1 MRKKGTIVHNTIF
14 IYLALSLFIMAFFEI
29 ETAGIVPL
37 KVFHISLNK
46 GLYLLLISVATFGVL
61 CPLTR
66 FKICKLDTVSFFLL
80 LKVLIDFSH
89 YLLNPAIGDQV
100 FWYFFSMVFVM
111 PIIYMI
117 FKSFTG
123 DPKRIVTII
132 SIFAIIL
139 VFQELLTAFYNGIPY
154 NSDDFKTY
162 MRIPVAHSNVIGVI
176 LLTILILNLKMYEV
190 SFKTLVLRGIILLG
204 LLLTQS
210 RGCLIFLIGWLVFLK
225 VGAKYSKYGKR
236 VIPLIAI
243 FILLLILV
251 VIESSAIQNL
261 LFDVSIKD
269 KYLLSIATSGRYD
282 IWELAW
288 NQWFSNP
295 FFGEGLGVTEYDS
308 DGEIITTGVH
318 NIILDYAVQ
327 SGLVG
332 VFCYFVAVISGMRSK
347 IKNDI
352 PIRPALKLALWVML
366 VYSMF
371 EVTYFNYSCF
381 FLFWMMVGLYNSN
394 ILEYELHPKRIN
406 TNS

>member
-1 MRKKGTIVHNTIF
+1 MRKKGNSIHNIVF
-14 IYLALSLFIMAFFEI
+14 VYLALSLFIMAFFEI

-46 GLYLLLISVATFGVL
+46 GLFLLALSIFTFGVL

-66 FKICKLDTVSFFLL
+66 FKICRVDTVSLFLL
-80 LKVLIDFSH
+80 FKVLLDFSH
-89 YLLNPAIGDQV
+89 YLFNPSIGDQV
-100 FWYFFSMVFVM
+100 FWYFFSMVFAM

-123 DPKRIVTII
+123 DPKRIVRIL
-132 SIFAIIL
+132 SVVAIIL
-139 VFQELLTAFYNGIPY
+139 VVQEILTAFYNGIPY
-154 NSDDFKTY
+154 SSDDFKTY
-162 MRIPVAHSNVIGVI
+162 MRIPVAHSNIIGVI
-176 LLTILILNLKMYEV
+176 LLTILILNLKIQAAT
-190 SFKTLVLRGIILLG
+190 FKIVILRGIILFG
-204 LLLTQS
+204 ILLTQS
-210 RGCLIFLIGWLVFLK
+210 RGCILFLICWLVFLK
-225 VGAKYSKYGKR
+225 IGANYSKYGKR
-236 VIPLIAI
+236 ILPAVVI
-243 FILLLILV
+243 FCLLLVLI
-251 VIESSAIQNL
+251 VIESSTIQNL

-269 KYLLSIATSGRYD
+269 KYLLSVATSGRFD

-308 DGEIITTGVH
+308 DGEIVTTGVH

-332 VFCYFVAVISGMRSK
+332 VSFYFVAVIAGMRSK
-347 IKNDI
+347 YKNTN

-371 EVTYFNYSCF
+371 EVTYFNYSCL
-381 FLFWMMVGLYNSN
+381 FLFWMMMGVYNSKN
-394 ILEYELHPKRIN
+394 LEYGLHTKRIN
-406 TNS
+406 TNA